1 MKVGDM
7 IDYRGTIHIVL
18 NIRPSM
24 PVARRGLEQVVIKDM
39 TTLKNRTIP
48 IKWIMDKEITRLLSK
63 SQKKL

>member
-1 MKVGDM
+1 
-7 IDYRGTIHIVL
+7 
-18 NIRPSM
+18 
-24 PVARRGLEQVVIKDM
+24 VVIKDM